1 MNKELKSTKKG
12 LADILLVDDLMS
24 GLVTVVYAKVVRMQE
39 IEIY

>member
-1 MNKELKSTKKG
+1 MNKELNSTKKG

-24 GLVTVVYAKVVRMQE
+24 GLVTVVYAKVVRMRE

>member
-24 GLVTVVYAKVVRMQE
+24 GLVTVVYTKVVKMRE